1 VKRDQVTEL
10 LEDSDASL
18 LDLVDN
24 VLTKG
29 VVIDG
34 EIVLGLAGV
43 DLVYLRL
50 SAVLC
55 AADRVLGRRD
65 ERGSG
70 QHTSGHH
77 TPSGSIFREP
87 PPGGAPR

>member
-1 VKRDQVTEL
+1 VKAPAAAAI
-10 LEDSDASL
+10 LEESDATL

-24 VLTKG
+24 VLTRG

-50 SAVLC
+50 SAILC
-55 AADRVLGRRD
+55 AADRVLGAR
-65 ERGSG
+65 
-70 QHTSGHH
+70 
-77 TPSGSIFREP
+77 
-87 PPGGAPR
+87 

>member
-1 VKRDQVTEL
+1 VTPPARRHAGAKRARREHAL
-10 LEDSDASL
+10 LADADATL

-29 VVIDG
+29 VLIDG
-34 EIVLGLAGV
+34 EIMLGLADV

-55 AADRVLGRRD
+55 AADRV
-65 ERGSG
+65 
-70 QHTSGHH
+70 
-77 TPSGSIFREP
+77 FRS
-87 PPGGAPR
+87 AST

>member
-1 VKRDQVTEL
+1 MTARPRAETARL
-10 LEDSDASL
+10 LEEADASL

-43 DLVYLRL
+43 DLIYLRL
-50 SAVLC
+50 GAILC
-55 AADRVLGRRD
+55 AADRMKR
-65 ERGSG
+65 
-70 QHTSGHH
+70 
-77 TPSGSIFREP
+77 
-87 PPGGAPR
+87 

>member
-1 VKRDQVTEL
+1 VSEAILDE
-10 LEDSDASL
+10 SDASL

-34 EIVLGLAGV
+34 EVMLGLAGV

-55 AADRVLGRRD
+55 AADRLSKRLR
-65 ERGSG
+65 
-70 QHTSGHH
+70 
-77 TPSGSIFREP
+77 
-87 PPGGAPR
+87 

>member
-1 VKRDQVTEL
+1 MTAPRRAETARV
-10 LEDSDASL
+10 LEEADASL

-50 SAVLC
+50 AAILC
-55 AADRVLGRRD
+55 AADRVEADR
-65 ERGSG
+65 
-70 QHTSGHH
+70 
-77 TPSGSIFREP
+77 
-87 PPGGAPR
+87 

>member
-1 VKRDQVTEL
+1 VSRPPAVSEAILDENDT
-10 LEDSDASL
+10 SL

-34 EIVLGLAGV
+34 EIMLGLAGV

-50 SAVLC
+50 SAILC
-55 AADRVLGRRD
+55 AADRITKHLR
-65 ERGSG
+65 
-70 QHTSGHH
+70 
-77 TPSGSIFREP
+77 
-87 PPGGAPR
+87 

>member
-1 VKRDQVTEL
+1 MADATRGDARANAARL
-10 LEDSDASL
+10 LEDADASL

-34 EIVLGLAGV
+34 EVMLGLAGV

-50 SAVLC
+50 SAILC
-55 AADRVLGRRD
+55 AADRIKAAMR
-65 ERGSG
+65 
-70 QHTSGHH
+70 
-77 TPSGSIFREP
+77 
-87 PPGGAPR
+87 